1 MKFGKTPKSI
11 NQLKMAANTTETSSL
26 DTSQLILT
34 TFCFI
39 FDFVGIISNVA
50 LIHIFKQKDLKVRF
64 NCLMI
69 LLTAFDL
76 AKLFSFD
83 VNALLYFLEVDAKA
97 LRFLDHLVFNC
108 STYTMMAMALE
119 RFRWI
124 CRQK

>member
-1 MKFGKTPKSI
+1 
-11 NQLKMAANTTETSSL
+11 MAANTTETSSL

-76 AKLFSFD
+76 AKLISFD
-83 VNALLYFLEVDAKA
+83 VNALLYFLKVDAKA

-108 STYTMMAMALE
+108 STYTMMTMAFE